1 VTRKHR
7 EGVVTVNDVAARA
20 GVSVGTV
27 SKALN
32 GRGQLRAETR
42 RKVVMAA
49 QELGF
54 HPNMLA
60 RNLTEGRTYTVG
72 VLTTDSFGRF
82 TIPVMLGAEDAL
94 GAGQISVLLCDGRG
108 DRIREQHY
116 VRTLLAR
123 RVDGIIVTGRTT
135 DPRPSLGRDLPI
147 PTVYARAR
155 SDNPADLSLMHDDQ
169 QGAGLA
175 IRHLLATGRSRIA
188 HITGPERHLAARDR
202 ADGAKAALAAAGLE
216 LVLSEPLMGEW
227 SERWG
232 REATSILMRSGQQF
246 DAIFCGSDQ
255 IARGVADA
263 LREAGRLVP
272 EEVGIVGVDN
282 WEVMAEGCRP
292 PLTTIDLNL
301 TELGHIAATKLLRAI
316 EGHPLEQGVQLLPCR
331 LVTRRSTEMVSDY
344 APSEAPEEPYRRPTQ
359 RGPERQRA
367 RQGWTGQA

>member
-1 VTRKHR
+1 MLGGHDPGDGCLVAKRRRNGAVTI
-7 EGVVTVNDVAARA
+7 NDVAVLA
-20 GVSVGTV
+20 GVSPGTV

-32 GRGQLRAETR
+32 GRGQLRSETR
-42 RKVVMAA
+42 HRVVAA
-49 QELGF
+49 AEELGF
-54 HPNMLA
+54 HVNLLA
-60 RNLTEGRTYTVG
+60 RNLLEGRTYTVG

-116 VRTLLAR
+116 VRTLLGR

-147 PTVYARAR
+147 PVVYAFAR
-155 SDNPADLSLMHDDQ
+155 SDDPDDLSLLHDDQ

-175 IRHLLATGRSRIA
+175 IRHLLDTGRRRLA

-202 ADGAKAALAAAGLE
+202 AKGARTALDAAGE
-216 LVLSEPLMGEW
+216 SMVLDRPLWGEW

-232 REATSILMRSGQQF
+232 REAATILMRSGATF
-246 DAIFCGSDQ
+246 DGIFCGSDQ

-263 LREAGRLVP
+263 LREAGRRVP
-272 EEVGIVGVDN
+272 EEVGLVGVDN

-301 TELGHIAATKLLRAI
+301 SELGHAAATKLLRAI
-316 EGHPLEQGVQLLPCR
+316 EGHPLEKGVQLLPCR
-331 LVTRRSTEMVSDY
+331 LVTRHSTEMT
-344 APSEAPEEPYRRPTQ
+344 API
-359 RGPERQRA
+359 
-367 RQGWTGQA
+367 